1 MILSRMYVN
10 DIQLLLVM
18 FGFLK
23 HKLILRLVCFN
34 SDRVDDLI
42 FRPLAIS
49 RLDSMSNN
57 YIVKNKRIIKGVA
70 AMTQN
75 STTNQTHEPDI
86 LSSNMPITKQVRV
99 WDILVRVTHW
109 TVAAGITAN
118 LLFTEEGSELH
129 QYVGYTVVGL
139 VVIRLLWG
147 LVGTR
152 YARFSDFFPT
162 PARLKRHLS
171 DLSVRHK
178 DEQHLGHNPL
188 AALMMLSLWAVIIGL
203 GISGYLME
211 ANIFGNK
218 EILEEIHELL
228 ANSLYLLV
236 PLHIISAIAMSY
248 WERQNL
254 IKSMITGNKTV
265 TDASS
270 TIKRRPR

>member
-1 MILSRMYVN
+1 
-10 DIQLLLVM
+10 
-18 FGFLK
+18 
-23 HKLILRLVCFN
+23 
-34 SDRVDDLI
+34 
-42 FRPLAIS
+42 
-49 RLDSMSNN
+49 
-57 YIVKNKRIIKGVA
+57 
-70 AMTQN
+70 MTQHSASN
-75 STTNQTHEPDI
+75 PTHEPDI
-86 LSSNMPITKQVRV
+86 SLSNTPKTRQVRV

-147 LVGTR
+147 FVGTR

-162 PARLKRHLS
+162 PARIKHHLS
-171 DLSVRHK
+171 DLSIRRT

-188 AALMMLSLWAVIIGL
+188 AAIMMFALWAVIIGL

-211 ANIFGNK
+211 AKIFGSK
-218 EILEEIHELL
+218 DILEEIHGIL

-236 PLHIISAIAMSY
+236 PLHIISVIAMSY

-265 TDASS
+265 T
-270 TIKRRPR
+270 TRRPQ

>member
-1 MILSRMYVN
+1 
-10 DIQLLLVM
+10 
-18 FGFLK
+18 
-23 HKLILRLVCFN
+23 
-34 SDRVDDLI
+34 
-42 FRPLAIS
+42 
-49 RLDSMSNN
+49 
-57 YIVKNKRIIKGVA
+57 
-70 AMTQN
+70 MTQN
-75 STTNQTHEPDI
+75 STINPAHEPDI
-86 LSSNMPITKQVRV
+86 SLLNTPKTRQVRV

-109 TVAAGITAN
+109 AVAAGITAN

-162 PARLKRHLS
+162 PSRIKRHLS
-171 DLSVRHK
+171 DLSIRRT

-188 AALMMLSLWAVIIGL
+188 AALMMFALWAVIIGL

-211 ANIFGNK
+211 ANIFASK
-218 EILEEIHELL
+218 DVLEEVHEIL

-236 PLHIISAIAMSY
+236 PVHIISAIAMSY

-265 TDASS
+265 TP
-270 TIKRRPR
+270 RRPQ

>member
-1 MILSRMYVN
+1 
-10 DIQLLLVM
+10 
-18 FGFLK
+18 
-23 HKLILRLVCFN
+23 
-34 SDRVDDLI
+34 
-42 FRPLAIS
+42 
-49 RLDSMSNN
+49 
-57 YIVKNKRIIKGVA
+57 
-70 AMTQN
+70 MTQH
-75 STTNQTHEPDI
+75 STSNPAHEPDI
-86 LSSNMPITKQVRV
+86 PLSNTPKTRQVRV

-109 TVAAGITAN
+109 AVAAGITAN

-139 VVIRLLWG
+139 VVVRLFWG
-147 LVGTR
+147 FMGTR

-162 PARLKRHLS
+162 PSRIKHHLS
-171 DLSVRHK
+171 DLSIRRT

-188 AALMMLSLWAVIIGL
+188 AAIMMFALWAVIIGL

-211 ANIFGNK
+211 AKIFGSK
-218 EILEEIHELL
+218 DILEEIHGIL

-265 TDASS
+265 T
-270 TIKRRPR
+270 TRRPQ

>member
-1 MILSRMYVN
+1 
-10 DIQLLLVM
+10 
-18 FGFLK
+18 
-23 HKLILRLVCFN
+23 
-34 SDRVDDLI
+34 
-42 FRPLAIS
+42 
-49 RLDSMSNN
+49 
-57 YIVKNKRIIKGVA
+57 
-70 AMTQN
+70 MTQH
-75 STTNQTHEPDI
+75 STSNPAHEPDI
-86 LSSNMPITKQVRV
+86 SLSNTPKTRQVRV

-109 TVAAGITAN
+109 AVAAGITAN

-139 VVIRLLWG
+139 VVVRLLWG
-147 LVGTR
+147 FMGTR

-162 PARLKRHLS
+162 PSRIKHHLS
-171 DLSVRHK
+171 DLSIRRT

-188 AALMMLSLWAVIIGL
+188 AAIMMFALWAVIIGL

-211 ANIFGNK
+211 AKIFGSK
-218 EILEEIHELL
+218 DILEEIHGIL

-265 TDASS
+265 T
-270 TIKRRPR
+270 TRRPQ

>member
-1 MILSRMYVN
+1 
-10 DIQLLLVM
+10 
-18 FGFLK
+18 
-23 HKLILRLVCFN
+23 
-34 SDRVDDLI
+34 
-42 FRPLAIS
+42 
-49 RLDSMSNN
+49 
-57 YIVKNKRIIKGVA
+57 
-70 AMTQN
+70 MTQN
-75 STTNQTHEPDI
+75 STINPMHEPDI
-86 LSSNMPITKQVRV
+86 SLSNTPKTRQVRV

-152 YARFSDFFPT
+152 YARFSNFFPT
-162 PARLKRHLS
+162 PSRIKGHLS
-171 DLSVRHK
+171 DLSVRRT

-188 AALMMLSLWAVIIGL
+188 AAIMMFALWAVIIGL

-211 ANIFGNK
+211 AKIFGSK
-218 EILEEIHELL
+218 DILEEIHGIL

-265 TDASS
+265 TM
-270 TIKRRPR
+270 RRPQ

>member
-1 MILSRMYVN
+1 
-10 DIQLLLVM
+10 
-18 FGFLK
+18 
-23 HKLILRLVCFN
+23 
-34 SDRVDDLI
+34 
-42 FRPLAIS
+42 
-49 RLDSMSNN
+49 
-57 YIVKNKRIIKGVA
+57 
-70 AMTQN
+70 MTQH
-75 STTNQTHEPDI
+75 STINPMHEPDI
-86 LSSNMPITKQVRV
+86 SLSNTPKTRQVRV

-118 LLFTEEGSELH
+118 LFFTEDGSELH

-147 LVGTR
+147 FVGTR

-162 PARLKRHLS
+162 PSRIKHHLS
-171 DLSVRHK
+171 DLSIRRT

-188 AALMMLSLWAVIIGL
+188 AAIMMFALWAVIIGL

-211 ANIFGNK
+211 AKIFGSK
-218 EILEEIHELL
+218 DILEEIHGIL

-254 IKSMITGNKTV
+254 IKSMITGDKTV
-265 TDASS
+265 T
-270 TIKRRPR
+270 TRRPQ

>member
-1 MILSRMYVN
+1 
-10 DIQLLLVM
+10 
-18 FGFLK
+18 
-23 HKLILRLVCFN
+23 
-34 SDRVDDLI
+34 
-42 FRPLAIS
+42 
-49 RLDSMSNN
+49 
-57 YIVKNKRIIKGVA
+57 
-70 AMTQN
+70 MTQHSASN
-75 STTNQTHEPDI
+75 PAQKPDT
-86 LSSNMPITKQVRV
+86 SSNTAQTRQVRV

-118 LLFTEEGSELH
+118 LFFTEDGSELH

-152 YARFSDFFPT
+152 YARFSNFFPT
-162 PARLKRHLS
+162 PSRIKSHLS
-171 DLSVRHK
+171 DVSVRRT

-188 AALMMLSLWAVIIGL
+188 AALMMFALWAVIIGL

-211 ANIFGNK
+211 ANIFASK
-218 EILEEIHELL
+218 DVLEEVHEIL

-265 TDASS
+265 T
-270 TIKRRPR
+270 TRRPQ

>member
-1 MILSRMYVN
+1 
-10 DIQLLLVM
+10 
-18 FGFLK
+18 
-23 HKLILRLVCFN
+23 
-34 SDRVDDLI
+34 
-42 FRPLAIS
+42 
-49 RLDSMSNN
+49 
-57 YIVKNKRIIKGVA
+57 
-70 AMTQN
+70 MTQHSASN
-75 STTNQTHEPDI
+75 PTHEPDI
-86 LSSNMPITKQVRV
+86 SLSNTPKTRQVRV

-147 LVGTR
+147 FVGTR

-162 PARLKRHLS
+162 PSRIKNHLS
-171 DLSVRHK
+171 DLSIRRT

-188 AALMMLSLWAVIIGL
+188 AAIMMFALWAVIIGL

-211 ANIFGNK
+211 AKIFGSK
-218 EILEEIHELL
+218 DILEEIHGIL

-265 TDASS
+265 T
-270 TIKRRPR
+270 TRRPQ